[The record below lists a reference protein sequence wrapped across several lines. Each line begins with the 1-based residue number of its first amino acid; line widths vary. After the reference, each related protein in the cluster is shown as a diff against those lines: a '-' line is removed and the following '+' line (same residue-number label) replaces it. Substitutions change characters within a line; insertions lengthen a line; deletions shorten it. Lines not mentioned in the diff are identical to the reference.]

1 MIFAIALSMLNIGI
15 IIGAYMNESEQFRRK
30 YRAKRPVSRFLD

>member
-15 IIGAYMNESEQFRRK
+15 IIGAYLNESEKFKMK
-30 YRAKRPVSRFLD
+30 YKAYNPSHAQE